1 MCSLFRKRFRKK
13 SLRYAGRDYSLPG
26 KYFVTICTG
35 QRKKWFGCV
44 INGEMH
50 LSEIGQIASRIWYEI
65 PDHFPYISLDAFVVM
80 PNHIH
85 GIIVIN
91 RIVACNDP
99 TAVERPMAGSLHA
112 TIPPQINRAMASISP
127 KSGSLAV
134 VVRSYK
140 SAVANHS
147 HKIDSNFSWQPK
159 FHDVIICTKG
169 QLARIRK
176 YILEN
181 PQRYNGN

>member
-1 MCSLFRKRFRKK
+1 M
-13 SLRYAGRDYSLPG
+13 
-26 KYFVTICTG
+26 
-35 QRKKWFGCV
+35 Q
-44 INGEMH
+44 

-65 PDHFPYISLDAFVVM
+65 PDHFPNISLDAFVVM

-91 RIVACNDP
+91 R
-99 TAVERPMAGSLHA
+99 MQGSLHA
-112 TIPPQINRAMASISP
+112 TTPPRPQINKIMESISP
-127 KSGSLAV
+127 KAGSLAV

-147 HKIDSNFSWQPK
+147 HKTDSNFSWQPK

-181 PQRYNGN
+181 PRRYNGN